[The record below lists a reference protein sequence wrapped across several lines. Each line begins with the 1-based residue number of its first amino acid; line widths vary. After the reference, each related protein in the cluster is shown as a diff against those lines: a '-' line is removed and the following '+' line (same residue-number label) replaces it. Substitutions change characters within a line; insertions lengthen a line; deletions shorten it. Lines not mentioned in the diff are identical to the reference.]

1 MQITSFVEPDRV
13 LDSIVDAPGRR
24 RRNRHEPRMC
34 AACGGPLASQEGA
47 CSICGARVPESAL
60 RAVPAAVRARPESL
74 SARPLA
80 TPPALGPTDAM
91 TLLWTR
97 HTRGAIE
104 ADRDRRIERRTHA
117 PIVYRSARRGAASV
131 VQADF
136 AGERWADDGGSFHRE
151 AAAGLRVSTWTR

>member
-1 MQITSFVEPDRV
+1 MQITSFVEPGQV
-13 LDSIVDAPGRR
+13 LDSIVDVPRRR

-47 CSICGARVPESAL
+47 CSRCGARVPEPVL
-60 RAVPAAVRARPESL
+60 RAVPAAARVTPESL

-91 TLLWTR
+91 TPFWTR

-104 ADRDRRIERRTHA
+104 ADRDRRIERRTYA
-117 PIVYRSARRGAASV
+117 PIVYRAAPRGAARV

-136 AGERWADDGGSFHRE
+136 ARERWVDDGGSFDRE
-151 AAAGLRVSTWTR
+151 PAAALRVSTRGR